1 MLINTHW
8 LNELLDGPDL
18 APDEIERICTHQGF
32 PIEERSPLA
41 TGEWQTE
48 HDYVHEGVARKLPAW
63 RYEGHIIW
71 GLTHHMICRFLEVVQ
86 A

>member
-1 MLINTHW
+1 MATDTTLKA
-8 LNELLDGPDL
+8 EL
-18 APDEIERICTHQGF
+18 R
-32 PIEERSPLA
+32 
-41 TGEWQTE
+41 TGTGK
-48 HDYVHEGVARKLPAW
+48 GVARKLPAW